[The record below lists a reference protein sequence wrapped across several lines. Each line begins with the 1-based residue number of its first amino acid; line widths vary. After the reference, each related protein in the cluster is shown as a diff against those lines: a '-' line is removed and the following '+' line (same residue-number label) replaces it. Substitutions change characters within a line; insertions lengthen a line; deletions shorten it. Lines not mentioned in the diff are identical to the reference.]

1 MESEIE
7 VAPNQTLNATN
18 LEVKQNQSSNVSE
31 IEVYLKQTLDA
42 IDRLLNLFRFE
53 RAIHLIVGVVSFAL
67 LLYAIYLLVSQNGL
81 DKTMLIPLF
90 GSAGLITVSSARITY
105 FFNKAFNLIEIIVQA
120 LLIERKTIEEK
131 KQ

>member
-1 MESEIE
+1 MESDIE
-7 VAPNQTLNATN
+7 VVSNQTLNATDIQ
-18 LEVKQNQSSNVSE
+18 VKHNQTSNVSE
-31 IEVYLKQTLDA
+31 FGVYLKQTLDA
-42 IDRLLNLFRFE
+42 MDRLLNLFRFE

-67 LLYAIYLLVSQNGL
+67 LLYVIYSLLSQNNL
-81 DKTMLIPLF
+81 DKTLLIPLF

-131 KQ
+131 K